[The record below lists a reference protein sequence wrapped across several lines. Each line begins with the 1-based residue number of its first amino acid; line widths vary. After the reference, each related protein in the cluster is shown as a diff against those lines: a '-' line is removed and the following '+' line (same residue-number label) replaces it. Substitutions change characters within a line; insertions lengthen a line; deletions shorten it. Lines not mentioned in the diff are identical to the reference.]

1 MVLDQ
6 GFLGGYLVVT
16 CVPYVAV
23 FEISLHLIVTF
34 FVFSLTLFA
43 VRSEVHNP
51 KARSE
56 GTANTIVS
64 ESSPS
69 Q

>member
-16 CVPYVAV
+16 YVPYVAV
-23 FEISLHLIVTF
+23 FEVSLHLIVTF

-51 KARSE
+51 KAQSE
-56 GTANTIVS
+56 GTANTLVS